1 MIKRF
6 NLLALTL
13 GLILMAPSILI
24 AEDILI
30 QVYLFRGTWM
40 EGQPGLK
47 QVEFLLAAANPE
59 ISSIMA
65 KVANS
70 EAVLRAVDQTVIEN
84 PAKPLSGNAGR
95 VVTLKEE
102 VRIEDTGGG
111 FFFKNPYAIRVSPK
125 GDIFIKDGQQQALQ
139 FDSRGRF
146 VRNLFKKGQGPGEL
160 TSILDIWASRDRLF
174 LLGDPPKILVYDHD
188 GNLVKELSLRDLG
201 RAQFVQ
207 ADTGSLL
214 IKKSGWPDPSAGVGL
229 RDIPQDIIEI
239 APDGTT
245 AKSIGS
251 FPIRG
256 FVQVYKGGATGM
268 TTWNQLQA
276 VSLDGNTLFLNHT
289 PEYLVETFVRD
300 KGVVVRRFKRPYSR
314 VKRSGGGVSEPGG
327 PEPPPPKFQPD
338 IYALHVVD
346 GKLWVQTST
355 VVAGNGILFDVYDT
369 EGRYLDS
376 FYIQS
381 LMKDRS
387 NNPANMRLTIAGGF
401 AYFRDKTEDELIVIK
416 KCRLVG
422 L

>member
-355 VVAGNGILFDVYDT
+355 VVGGKGILFDVFDT
-369 EGRYLDS
+369 EGRYLDN
-376 FYIQS
+376 FFVHF
-381 LMKDRS
+381 LKKDPS
-387 NNPANMRLTIAGGF
+387 NNLANPRLTIADGF
-401 AYFRDKTEDELIVIK
+401 AYFTDKTEGELLVVK

-422 L
+422 F

>member
-6 NLLALTL
+6 SLLALTL
-13 GLILMAPSILI
+13 GLILMASSILI

-30 QVYLFRGTWM
+30 QVYIFRGTRM

-70 EAVLRAVDQTVIEN
+70 EALLRAVDQTVIEN

-125 GDIFIKDGQQQALQ
+125 GDIFIQDGQQQALQ
-139 FDSRGRF
+139 FDPQGRF

-201 RAQFVQ
+201 RAKFVQ

-256 FVQVYKGGATGM
+256 FVQVYKGGGTGM

-300 KGVVVRRFKRPYSR
+300 KDVVVLRFKRPYSR

-327 PEPPPPKFQPD
+327 PGTPPPKFKPD

-355 VVAGNGILFDVYDT
+355 VVAGKGILFDVFDT
-369 EGRYLDS
+369 EGRYIDNFFVL
-376 FYIQS
+376 S
-381 LMKDRS
+381 LKKDPS
-387 NNPANMRLTIAGGF
+387 DNLANMRLTIADGF
-401 AYFRDKTEDELIVIK
+401 AYFMDKTEGELLVVK

-422 L
+422 F

>member
-201 RAQFVQ
+201 MARLVY

-214 IKKSGWPDPSAGVGL
+214 IKKSGRLDPSAGVGL

-355 VVAGNGILFDVYDT
+355 VVGGKGILFDVFDT
-369 EGRYLDS
+369 EGRYLDN
-376 FYIQS
+376 FFVHF
-381 LMKDRS
+381 LKKDPS
-387 NNPANMRLTIAGGF
+387 NNLANPRLTIADGF
-401 AYFRDKTEDELIVIK
+401 AYFTDKTEGELLVVK

-422 L
+422 F